1 MAHDRNENLAG
12 NRSGA
17 RTQWLITLYAGG
29 GEFCDGYI
37 LSIIGVALPLL
48 TAAFSLTPVT
58 AGLLGAASLAGMF
71 FGGLIFGA
79 VTDKFGRQ
87 KVYIAD
93 LACFVVLSALQFF
106 ASEPWQL
113 IVLRTL
119 MGVAVGADLAI
130 AGTIAS
136 EFAPQKSRGPL
147 LVVLVTMFSVGA
159 AVAYTVGYFMLSLGP
174 DAWRW
179 MLASSAIPALLILT
193 MRLGTPESPRWLLS
207 KGRAE
212 EAEAVLKQMLGPD
225 ATLADIEEPQD
236 SPKGYMTIFRP
247 EFRRRTLFVALF
259 WA

>member
-1 MAHDRNENLAG
+1 MTTTKASLERTRA
-12 NRSGA
+12 S

-48 TAAFSLTPVT
+48 TVAFSLTAVE
-58 AGLLGAASLAGMF
+58 AGLLGAASLVGML

-106 ASEPWQL
+106 ATEAWQL

-130 AGTIAS
+130 AGTIAA

-159 AVAYTVGYFMLSLGP
+159 AVAYHHRVLHAEPRTRRLAL
-174 DAWRW
+174 DARQQRY
-179 MLASSAIPALLILT
+179 PCVT
-193 MRLGTPESPRWLLS
+193 HPH
-207 KGRAE
+207 
-212 EAEAVLKQMLGPD
+212 D
-225 ATLADIEEPQD
+225 A
-236 SPKGYMTIFRP
+236 
-247 EFRRRTLFVALF
+247 
-259 WA
+259 

>member
-1 MAHDRNENLAG
+1 MTTTTASLERTRA
-12 NRSGA
+12 S

-48 TAAFSLTPVT
+48 TAAFSLTAVE
-58 AGLLGAASLAGMF
+58 AGLLGAASLVGML

-106 ASEPWQL
+106 ATEPWQL

-130 AGTIAS
+130 AGTIPRSSRRRSPAVPCWSSWSPCSPLARPLRTRSGTSCSAS
-136 EFAPQKSRGPL
+136 DPTP
-147 LVVLVTMFSVGA
+147 GA
-159 AVAYTVGYFMLSLGP
+159 GC
-174 DAWRW
+174 W
-179 MLASSAIPALLILT
+179 PAA
-193 MRLGTPESPRWLLS
+193 RSPRCSSSRCALAPRS
-207 KGRAE
+207 RRA
-212 EAEAVLKQMLGPD
+212 GC
-225 ATLADIEEPQD
+225 
-236 SPKGYMTIFRP
+236 
-247 EFRRRTLFVALF
+247 
-259 WA
+259 

>member
-1 MAHDRNENLAG
+1 MAHDRNEQPHWKTHRA
-12 NRSGA
+12 S

-48 TAAFSLTPVT
+48 TVAFSLTRRRRGPPRRR
-58 AGLLGAASLAGMF
+58 LLVGMF

-147 LVVLVTMFSVGA
+147 LG
-159 AVAYTVGYFMLSLGP
+159 
-174 DAWRW
+174 
-179 MLASSAIPALLILT
+179 
-193 MRLGTPESPRWLLS
+193 RLGHDVLGGSRGRVHGRLLHAEPR
-207 KGRAE
+207 A
-212 EAEAVLKQMLGPD
+212 
-225 ATLADIEEPQD
+225 
-236 SPKGYMTIFRP
+236 
-247 EFRRRTLFVALF
+247 
-259 WA
+259 